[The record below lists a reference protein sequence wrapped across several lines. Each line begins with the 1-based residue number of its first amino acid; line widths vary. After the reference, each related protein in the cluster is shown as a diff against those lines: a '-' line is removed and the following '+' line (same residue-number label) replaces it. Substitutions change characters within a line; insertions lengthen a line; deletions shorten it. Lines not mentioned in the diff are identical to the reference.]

1 MMNEK
6 MISKLCLECFAE
18 EPQIVARCGVG
29 QGNYV
34 YIAKYEDTRY
44 VVRCSTESGA
54 YSKTIYWLK
63 QLALIDVPVPKVI
76 ADGMYDEYDYLIL
89 SYIEGKD
96 IGIVYEQLTD
106 EEKRAIAKEIVHI
119 QKKVAALTNMALL
132 NMEYDTDYVKYMLD
146 EIRVSDEEQKSF
158 LFYTLM
164 YCVDFMGERGMQ
176 FMDKKVDVNQQI
188 VHRLN
193 SIYDLLWDEWSEII
207 DFNCNP
213 VIDFSIK

>member
-18 EPQIVARCGVG
+18 EPQIVERCGVG

-34 YIAKYEDTRY
+34 YIAEYEDTRY

-119 QKKVAALTNMALL
+119 QKKVA
-132 NMEYDTDYVKYMLD
+132 
-146 EIRVSDEEQKSF
+146 
-158 LFYTLM
+158 TLKL
-164 YCVDFMGERGMQ
+164 E
-176 FMDKKVDVNQQI
+176 DVG
-188 VHRLN
+188 
-193 SIYDLLWDEWSEII
+193 SEWSWIT
-207 DFNCNP
+207 
-213 VIDFSIK
+213 